1 MTGHIFIEGEIGSEV
16 TAKTVRADIAN
27 YPQAE
32 EWTIHINSP
41 GGDVYEGYQIG
52 SIIKNLGKP
61 TFAHIGSMCASIA
74 TYAALSCDEVIMNP
88 HGDFMIHLP
97 TGTINGTAEDLR
109 RGAEQLDRIK
119 LELIDRYAPKVARK
133 GVTKEQLS
141 AMIEKETSMSPNE
154 ALAMGFIDG
163 VQEKLKA
170 VAKFKPIIDM
180 SMTKDEAEGLFKS
193 LGEKIDNFFNKIQ
206 KVKNMVELALAD
218 GTLVQSDAE
227 TPEQVLGSTI
237 TMPDGTPLPDG
248 PVETADGYVMTIA
261 GGKVASYEPKMED
274 QADPTEELK
283 KQIADL
289 QAQLA
294 EKTNAATE
302 AGNKATEAVKE
313 KEAITATLKAEFTNL
328 KNELE
333 NLKSK
338 TFGDPNPP
346 ATDPEFKEKEE
357 AKQAEYG
364 IPSFMND
371 VAGVFKTKLNK

>member
-1 MTGHIFIEGEIGSEV
+1 MTGHIFIEGEIGSDV

-27 YPQAE
+27 YPQAKD
-32 EWTIHINSP
+32 WTIHINSP

-52 SIIKNLGKP
+52 SIIKNLGQP
-61 TFAHIGSMCASIA
+61 TLAHIGSMCASIA

-119 LELIDRYAPKVARK
+119 SELIGRYLPKVARK
-133 GVTKEQLS
+133 GINKEQLS

-180 SMTKDEAEGLFKS
+180 QITKAEAEGLFQS
-193 LGEKIDNFFNKIQ
+193 LGEKIDNFFNKIS
-206 KVKNMVELALAD
+206 KVKNSVELALAD

-227 TPEQVLGSTI
+227 NPESVVGSSL
-237 TMPDGTPLPDG
+237 TMPDGTPAPDG
-248 PVETADGYVMTIA
+248 QHETADGYVITVA

-274 QADPTEELK
+274 TKPDPTEELK
-283 KQIADL
+283 KQIAAL

-302 AGNKATEAVKE
+302 AVKE
-313 KEAITATLKAEFTNL
+313 KEAITAKLKSEFTNL
-328 KNELE
+328 KSELE
-333 NLKSK
+333 TLKSK
-338 TFGDPNPP
+338 TFGDDSKP
-346 ATDPEFKEKEE
+346 ADNPEFKDEKGKTEKPYDPMVQWFD
-357 AKQAEYG
+357 A
-364 IPSFMND
+364 
-371 VAGVFKTKLNK
+371 FKTSRFN

>member
-1 MTGHIFIEGEIGSEV
+1 MTGHIFIEGEIGTEV

-119 LELIDRYAPKVARK
+119 SELIDRYAPKVARK

-141 AMIEKETSMSPNE
+141 AMIEKETSMSPSE

-163 VQEKLKA
+163 VQEKMKA

-180 SMTKDEAEGLFKS
+180 SMTKQEAEGLFKS
-193 LGEKIDNFFNKIQ
+193 LGEKIDSFFNKMT
-206 KVKNMVELALAD
+206 KVKNVELALAD
-218 GTLVQSDAE
+218 GTLVQSTAA
-227 TPEQVLGSTI
+227 TPEEIMGSTI
-237 TMPDGTPLPDG
+237 TMPDGTPAPDG
-248 PVETADGYVMTIA
+248 QYETADGQVITVA
-261 GGKVASYEPKMED
+261 GGVVTAYEPKMED
-274 QADPTEELK
+274 VQPDSMEELK
-283 KQIADL
+283 KQIAAL

-294 EKTNAATE
+294 EKENAATE
-302 AGNKATEAVKE
+302 AKAKATEAVKE
-313 KEAITATLKAEFTNL
+313 KEAITASLKAEFTNL

-333 NLKSK
+333 TLRSK
-338 TFGDPNPP
+338 TFGDSTPP
-346 ATDPEFKEKEE
+346 DTDPSFKDKED
-357 AKQAEYG
+357 KTPEYG

-371 VAGVFKTKLNK
+371 VAGIFKTKLNK

>member
-16 TAKTVRADIAN
+16 TAKTVRADISN
-27 YPQAE
+27 YPQAS

-97 TGTINGTAEDLR
+97 TGTINGTADDLR

-141 AMIEKETSMSPNE
+141 AMIEKETSMSPSE

-163 VQEKLKA
+163 VQEKMKA

-180 SMTKDEAEGLFKS
+180 SITKQEAEGLFKS
-193 LGEKIDNFFNKIQ
+193 LGEKIDNFFNKLT
-206 KVKNMVELALAD
+206 KVKNVELALAD
-218 GTLVQSDAE
+218 GTLVQSDAA
-227 TPEQVLGSTI
+227 TPEEVVGSTL
-237 TMPDGTPLPDG
+237 TMPDGSPVPDG
-248 PVETADGYVMTIA
+248 PVETADGYVITVA

-274 QADPTEELK
+274 AKPDPTEELK
-283 KQIADL
+283 KQIAAL

-294 EKTNAATE
+294 EKTNAA
-302 AGNKATEAVKE
+302 NEAVKE
-313 KEAITATLKAEFTNL
+313 KEAITAKLKSEFSNL
-328 KNELE
+328 KTELE
-333 NLKSK
+333 EIKAK
-338 TFGDPNPP
+338 TFGDDSKP
-346 ATDPEFKEKEE
+346 ADNPEFKDEKGKKERP
-357 AKQAEYG
+357 YD
-364 IPSFMND
+364 PMNQWFD
-371 VAGVFKTKLNK
+371 AYQSSRFN

>member
-133 GVTKEQLS
+133 GVSIEQLS
-141 AMIEKETSMSPNE
+141 AMIEKETSMSPSE

-163 VQEKLKA
+163 VQEKMKA

-180 SMTKDEAEGLFKS
+180 SMTKQEAEGLFKS
-193 LGEKIDNFFNKIQ
+193 LGEKIDSFFNKIT
-206 KVKNMVELALAD
+206 KVKNVELALAD
-218 GTLVQSDAE
+218 GTLVQSTAA
-227 TPEQVLGSTI
+227 TPEEIIGSTI
-237 TMPDGTPLPDG
+237 SMPDGTPAPDG
-248 PVETADGYVMTIA
+248 QHETADGQVITVA
-261 GGKVASYEPKMED
+261 GGVVTAYEPKMDDVKE
-274 QADPTEELK
+274 DPTEELK
-283 KQIADL
+283 KQIAAL

-294 EKTNAATE
+294 EKENAATE
-302 AGNKATEAVKE
+302 ANAKATEAVKE
-313 KEAITATLKAEFTNL
+313 KEAVTATLKAEFTNL
-328 KNELE
+328 KSELE
-333 NLKSK
+333 TLRSK
-338 TFGDPNPP
+338 TFGDDSKPEVN
-346 ATDPEFKEKEE
+346 PEFKDEKG
-357 AKQAEYG
+357 KQERPYDPMTQWFDAYK
-364 IPSFMND
+364 SSRFN
-371 VAGVFKTKLNK
+371 

>member
-141 AMIEKETSMSPNE
+141 AMIEKETSMSPSE

-163 VQEKLKA
+163 VQEKMKA

-180 SMTKDEAEGLFKS
+180 SILKKEDEGILKS
-193 LGEKIDNFFNKIQ
+193 LVDKIDSFINKMT
-206 KVKNMVELALAD
+206 KVKNVELALAD
-218 GTLVQSDAE
+218 GTLVQSTAA
-227 TPEQVLGSTI
+227 TPEEIIGSTI
-237 TMPDGTPLPDG
+237 SMPDGTPAPDG
-248 PVETADGYVMTIA
+248 QHETADGQVITVA
-261 GGKVASYEPKMED
+261 GGVVTAYEPKMED
-274 QADPTEELK
+274 AQPDPTEELK
-283 KQIADL
+283 KQIAAL

-294 EKTNAATE
+294 EKENAATE
-302 AGNKATEAVKE
+302 ATAKATEAVKE
-313 KEAITATLKAEFTNL
+313 KEAVTATLKAEFTNL

-333 NLKSK
+333 TLRSK
-338 TFGDPNPP
+338 TFGDDSKPEVN
-346 ATDPEFKEKEE
+346 PEFKDEKG
-357 AKQAEYG
+357 KQDRPYDPMTQWFDAYK
-364 IPSFMND
+364 SSRFN
-371 VAGVFKTKLNK
+371 